1 MSGRVLVV
9 EDDDQ
14 VRASFAQTLREAGFE
29 VDVAEDG
36 EHGLDRLNQ
45 PGARYQVVL
54 VDAMLPGI
62 DGAAM
67 LKAAG
72 AELLAGVSV
81 LLLSGAPDALAH
93 RLEGL
98 DVTPLSKPIAPQ
110 ALVAAVQAAGARA
123 GG

>member
-1 MSGRVLVV
+1 MTGRVLVV

-14 VRASFAQTLREAGFE
+14 VRASFAQTLRDAGFE

-36 EHGLDRLNQ
+36 ERGLDHLNQ
-45 PGARYQVVL
+45 PGVTYRVVL

-67 LKAAG
+67 LRAAG
-72 AELLAGVSV
+72 PERLADTGV

-93 RLEGL
+93 RLDGL
-98 DVTPLSKPIAPQ
+98 TVTPLSKPIAPQ
-110 ALVAAVQAAGARA
+110 ALVAAVQAASTR